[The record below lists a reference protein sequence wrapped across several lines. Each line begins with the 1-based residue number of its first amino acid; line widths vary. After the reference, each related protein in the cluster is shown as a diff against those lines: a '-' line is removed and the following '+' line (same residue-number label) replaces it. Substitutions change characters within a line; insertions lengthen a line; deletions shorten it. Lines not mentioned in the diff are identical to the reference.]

1 VTKELIAR
9 QLIAALYVREAGVP
23 ARAYALV
30 DGALH
35 RSAYSLMKRQVPLLP
50 VIPTGGIVARSDL
63 SALSF
68 LLDLSALQESQQTR
82 GVTELARWALEYS
95 AVTWLTSH
103 LAPEPLAAELAH
115 RLDAELNG
123 GMSVLL
129 RFGDARVLPVL
140 HEVLEPTQRAEF
152 FGCASG
158 WWYIDRHGELQALPL
173 LQPEPAA
180 PEFRP
185 PLRLTALQEQ
195 QLLDAAEPD
204 AVLQL
209 LRQHDAQ
216 TLDTVASTERYDFAK
231 SCIGRA
237 KRWSLSTPTDFM
249 LFCMVALDQGPTFD
263 EEDRWAGALADVR
276 AGKLTW
282 AKAIQ
287 EVVQ

>member
-1 VTKELIAR
+1 
-9 QLIAALYVREAGVP
+9 
-23 ARAYALV
+23 
-30 DGALH
+30 
-35 RSAYSLMKRQVPLLP
+35 
-50 VIPTGGIVARSDL
+50 
-63 SALSF
+63 
-68 LLDLSALQESQQTR
+68 
-82 GVTELARWALEYS
+82 
-95 AVTWLTSH
+95 
-103 LAPEPLAAELAH
+103 
-115 RLDAELNG
+115 
-123 GMSVLL
+123 
-129 RFGDARVLPVL
+129 VLPVL

-158 WWYIDRHGELQALPL
+158 WWHIDRHGELQALPL